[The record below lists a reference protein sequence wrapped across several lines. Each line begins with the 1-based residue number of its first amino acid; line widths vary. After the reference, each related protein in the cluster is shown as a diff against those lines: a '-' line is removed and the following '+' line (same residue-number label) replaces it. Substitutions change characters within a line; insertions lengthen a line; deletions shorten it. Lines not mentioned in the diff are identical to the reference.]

1 MSQELLFT
9 GLSGF
14 VPFNPHDLALLVL
27 RLVMGVFFF
36 SYRFRWVYDPSQPQ
50 GARWFSSYRRQ
61 KLIDRLY
68 TCGFGMHPVL
78 AGTVA
83 TIEILAGLGL
93 IVGLLAVPSALGILI
108 IMAFANCC
116 EPPEELREMH
126 PVDKIEYVPD
136 FLKLVEPL
144 YFMLA
149 AVILILGPGR
159 WSFDYLLFGG

>member
-1 MSQELLFT
+1 
-9 GLSGF
+9 
-14 VPFNPHDLALLVL
+14 
-27 RLVMGVFFF
+27 
-36 SYRFRWVYDPSQPQ
+36 
-50 GARWFSSYRRQ
+50 
-61 KLIDRLY
+61 
-68 TCGFGMHPVL
+68 MHPVL

-144 YFMLA
+144 YFVLA